1 MLIIFVQVFV
11 KSKFVLKFENH
22 SKIKIKIQAFVHC
35 YQFKGKFKPNHWKF
49 EKQKLA
55 NIQLFEN
62 VKRPY
67 IWKEN

>member
-11 KSKFVLKFENH
+11 KSKKNLKFENH
-22 SKIKIKIQAFVHC
+22 SKTKIKIQAFVHC

-55 NIQLFEN
+55 NFQLLEN

-67 IWKEN
+67 I

>member
-1 MLIIFVQVFV
+1 LFKFLLSQN
-11 KSKFVLKFENH
+11 FVLKFENH
-22 SKIKIKIQAFVHC
+22 SKTKIKIQAFVHC

-55 NIQLFEN
+55 NFQLLEN

-67 IWKEN
+67 I